1 MVKSGEG
8 EDGSFPKTCSVFPRG
23 EELDVCVVRTEGPPR
38 EQASGLGVPGSRSV
52 GRSQRLVVMGTG
64 SLIP

>member
-1 MVKSGEG
+1 MGASQ
-8 EDGSFPKTCSVFPRG
+8 KTAQPSPGG
-23 EELDVCVVRTEGPPR
+23 EELDVRVVRTEGPPR

>member
-1 MVKSGEG
+1 MGASQ
-8 EDGSFPKTCSVFPRG
+8 KTAQSSPGG
-23 EELDVCVVRTEGPPR
+23 EELDVRVVRTEGPPR